1 MRKIILALGVVF
13 LFSCRQDESII
24 KPASGSVNGGDGY
37 RASCLI
43 TKSTS
48 STGEIKNIKYD
59 ENAIPLES
67 ISSSG
72 ESHYIIV
79 EKPKQLLYFKGG
91 KSSDEVK
98 SRIYMT
104 DFGSVQKEVAV
115 HVGDDGKTIVE
126 DKNQVDTYYY
136 NSKKLLT
143 KIDKAYGED
152 RAIIELTYDDKDRV
166 NRIVIKDPGAT
177 MVLFEYTNFTY
188 LDRKKND
195 NIYNISFIESYSSA
209 LIPCLQNVYITSYKM
224 KMMPGG
230 FGGID
235 FGEIDFGGIDL
246 GEINFDT
253 DYKNEFTFDGNKVTT
268 VKTTVTALGIA
279 NSYINNLESSC
290 K

>member
-1 MRKIILALGVVF
+1 MYKIILAIGMAF
-13 LFSCRQDESII
+13 LFSCRQDDSII
-24 KPASGSVNGGDGY
+24 VPAGSNGEFK
-37 RASCLI
+37 ASCLI
-43 TKSTS
+43 TKTTS
-48 STGEIKNIKYD
+48 STGEVKNIKYD

-79 EKPKQLLYFKGG
+79 EKPKELLYFKGG
-91 KSSDEVK
+91 KSPDK
-98 SRIYMT
+98 AISRIYMT

-115 HVGDDGKTIVE
+115 YVGNDGKTIIE
-126 DKNQVDTYYY
+126 DKNQVDNYYY

-143 KIDKAYGED
+143 KIDKGYGED
-152 RAIIELTYDDKDRV
+152 RAVIELTYDNKDRV

-195 NIYNISFIESYSSA
+195 NIFNIAFTESYSTA
-209 LIPCLQNVYITSYKM
+209 LIPCLQNIYITSYKM
-224 KMMPGG
+224 KMMPDG
-230 FGGID
+230 
-235 FGEIDFGGIDL
+235 FGEIDFGGIDF

-253 DYKNEFTFDGNKVTT
+253 DYKNEYTFDGNGVTN
-268 VKTTVTALGIA
+268 VKTTITSLGIT
-279 NSYINNLESSC
+279 NSYTNKLESSC